1 MADGQ
6 MGDEEVIAQS
16 RLWFVGGILAQPS
29 VDDVEGTVESA
40 QVSGWDVLAAV
51 IVLIVAYPVGR
62 LAQRLAKR
70 AFRKA
75 PDVPPEI
82 IYDVSRG
89 ARYLVYLIAAAIAL
103 VLVGVGNSWIAIVVV
118 AVLLV
123 GVLIARPQ
131 IQNTSAGLVLTVR
144 PSFGVGDQIEVM
156 DTRGTVLQI
165 GSHSTVLE
173 SVDGVRS
180 YIPNTSMLGEMVHVY
195 TASNARRT
203 QFDMSLAAGTDI
215 AKALGIIAKSLPTA
229 EGVLSDP
236 ASEVLATRLDQDAM
250 IVTARFWY
258 SSKLKTDIAPVS
270 AAILAVRNALDDAD
284 IELGGATTGIDVTNE
299 STASDD
305 PSPT

>member
-1 MADGQ
+1 M
-6 MGDEEVIAQS
+6 
-16 RLWFVGGILAQPS
+16 PS
-29 VDDVEGTVESA
+29 SLSW
-40 QVSGWDVLAAV
+40 QVLAAV
-51 IVLIVAYPVGR
+51 IVLALAYPVGR
-62 LAQRLAKR
+62 LVQLFVKR

-75 PDVPPEI
+75 PDVPPELV
-82 IYDVSRG
+82 YDVSRG
-89 ARYLVYLIAAAIAL
+89 ARYLIYLSAAAIAL
-103 VLVGVGNSWIAIVVV
+103 VLVGVGSSWIAIVIV

-131 IQNTSAGLVLTVR
+131 IQNTSAGLVLTMR

-195 TASNARRT
+195 SATDARRA
-203 QFDMSLAAGTDI
+203 QFDMSLAAGTNI
-215 AKALGIIAKSLPTA
+215 AKALGIIAKSLTTTQ
-229 EGVLSDP
+229 GVLSDP
-236 ASEVLATRLDQDAM
+236 ASEVLASRLDQDAM
-250 IVTARFWY
+250 IVTARIWY

-270 AAILAVRNALDDAD
+270 AAILAVRNALDEAD
-284 IELGGATTGIDVTNE
+284 IELGGATTGLEITDE
-299 STASDD
+299 SAAPDE